1 MQIYR
6 SKETGATFYA
16 ETPSAN
22 TSLEFIHEAALYD
35 LFLFR
40 ESSFDPYTVDRWNE
54 PFYYFKQNIT
64 DIKIPQDTYLLLPA
78 DLSIRVKYGKG
89 VFSTCYM
96 DFKVKYE
103 PVTIP
108 DVDKPTTPETV
119 QKPRLTGKSFY
130 LDAGHGGTDPGAV
143 NNNLGLQEKIAALDI
158 CLKLGLLLEKQ
169 GANIYYSRTGDTY
182 PSITARANQANS
194 LNVTA
199 FISIHLN
206 SADNKSATG
215 IETLVYSTK
224 GTAYE
229 LAGKIQKNMV
239 DATKWTDRGIK
250 ARPDLGVLRLTK
262 MPADL
267 VECGFISND
276 KEATELFKPE
286 IQDKIANAI
295 ADGIIEQ
302 FGN

>member
-1 MQIYR
+1 MQVYR

-16 ETPSAN
+16 ETPTDA
-22 TSLEFIHEAALYD
+22 SLEFLKEAEKYS

-40 ESSFDPYTVDRWNE
+40 ISHVDIYGDKEWTKPYVYFANE
-54 PFYYFKQNIT
+54 GYTPICS
-64 DIKIPQDTYLLLPA
+64 PEEYLLLPTDPA
-78 DLSIRVKYGKG
+78 ILKKYGKG
-89 VFSTCYM
+89 VFRTSFNNF
-96 DFKVKYE
+96 FKEQYE
-103 PVTIP
+103 PVNSSTTP
-108 DVDKPTTPETV
+108 APTTPEPV
-119 QKPRLTGKSFY
+119 QKPSLIGKSFY
-130 LDAGHGGTDPGAV
+130 LDAGHGGSDPGAV

-169 GANIYYSRTGDTY
+169 GANVYYSRTGDTY
-182 PSITARANQANS
+182 PTITARANEANK

-206 SADNKSATG
+206 SADNKAASG

-267 VECGFISND
+267 IECGFISND
-276 KEATELFKPE
+276 KEATKLFKPE